1 MEDLERR
8 MTLTQPPV
16 PDTVVDR
23 EARPATRRRPTPTRR
38 APLSAR
44 ITGGAFLAPAVV
56 LVVALLVVPFLFTIS
71 RSFFNDNGFTRS
83 WVGIENYRAMFADPA
98 FGQSVLN
105 TFLWVV
111 GTLLLPVG
119 IGLAI
124 AVGTWKLR
132 LGGLARFAIVLPYAI
147 SGSATAVVW
156 TFMLSTDGGL
166 DTLLRMVGL
175 DGLVSQWLLQWP
187 LNTVMMIV
195 ATTWQATGA
204 CVILFLVGLQSIPP
218 NTLEAAQIDGASG
231 WRLFWS
237 VTFPQLRPMT
247 VVVVGISIVGSL
259 KVFDQVL
266 LLTNGG
272 PGTASETLALTMYR
286 ETFTLSRY
294 GSGAAV
300 AVFLTLVVVV
310 ASWAY
315 LRRQLRP
322 TD

>member
-1 MEDLERR
+1 

-16 PDTVVDR
+16 PDTVLDQ
-23 EARPATRRRPTPTRR
+23 EARPTDRRRPASTRR
-38 APLSAR
+38 SPIRAR
-44 ITGGAFLAPAVV
+44 LTGGAFLAPSVV

-71 RSFFNDNGFTRS
+71 RSFFNDNGFARS

-124 AVGTWKLR
+124 AVGTWKLK

-166 DTLLRMVGL
+166 DTLLRLFGL

-187 LNTVMMIV
+187 LNTFMMIV

>member
-1 MEDLERR
+1 
-8 MTLTQPPV
+8 V
-16 PDTVVDR
+16 PLRVR
-23 EARPATRRRPTPTRR
+23 
-38 APLSAR
+38 L
-44 ITGGAFLAPAVV
+44 TGGAFLAPSVV
-56 LVVALLVVPFLFTIS
+56 LVLALLVAPFLFTIY

-83 WVGIENYRAMFADPA
+83 WVGLGNYRTMFADPA

-124 AVGTWKLR
+124 AVGTWKLK
-132 LGGLARFAIVLPYAI
+132 LGALARFAIVLPYAI

-166 DTLLRMVGL
+166 DTLLRAMGL
-175 DGLVSQWLLQWP
+175 GPLVSQWLLQWP
-187 LNTVMMIV
+187 LNTVMMII

-300 AVFLTLVVVV
+300 AVFLTVVVVV

>member
-1 MEDLERR
+1 

-16 PDTVVDR
+16 PDTVVDL
-23 EARPATRRRPTPTRR
+23 EARPASRRRPTPTRR
-38 APLSAR
+38 APLRAR
-44 ITGGAFLAPAVV
+44 ITGGAFLAPSVL
-56 LVVALLVVPFLFTIS
+56 LVVALLVVPFLFTIY
-71 RSFFNDNGFTRS
+71 RSFFDDNGFTRR
-83 WVGIENYRAMFADPA
+83 WVGIANYQAMFADPA

-175 DGLVSQWLLQWP
+175 GGLVSQWLLQWP
-187 LNTVMMIV
+187 LNTVMMII

>member
-1 MEDLERR
+1 

-16 PDTVVDR
+16 PDTVLDQ
-23 EARPATRRRPTPTRR
+23 EARPTDRRRPASTRQ
-38 APLSAR
+38 APLRAR
-44 ITGGAFLAPAVV
+44 LTGGAFLAPSVL
-56 LVVALLVVPFLFTIS
+56 LVVALLVVPFLFTIY

-124 AVGTWKLR
+124 AVGTWKLK

-187 LNTVMMIV
+187 LNTVMMII

>member
-1 MEDLERR
+1 

-16 PDTVVDR
+16 PR
-23 EARPATRRRPTPTRR
+23 EAAAPSGDPTRASVVAPHRPGR
-38 APLSAR
+38 APLA
-44 ITGGAFLAPAVV
+44 GAAFLAPAVALV
-56 LVVALLVVPFLFTIS
+56 LLLLVVPFAFTIY
-71 RSFFNDNGFTRS
+71 RSFFDDNGFTRS
-83 WVGIENYRAMFADPA
+83 WVGLDNYTAMFTDPA
-98 FGQSVLN
+98 FGRSVLN
-105 TFLWVV
+105 TFFWVV
-111 GTLLLPVG
+111 GTLVLPVG
-119 IGLAI
+119 LGLAI
-124 AVGTWKLR
+124 AVGTWKLK
-132 LGGLARFAIVLPYAI
+132 LGAVARFAVILPYAI

-166 DTLLRMVGL
+166 DTLLRLLGL
-175 DGLVSQWLLQWP
+175 DPLVSQWLLQWP

-218 NTLEAAQIDGASG
+218 NTLEAAQLDGASG
-231 WRLFWS
+231 WRLFWA

-247 VVVVGISIVGSL
+247 IVVVGISIVGSL

-300 AVFLTLVVVV
+300 AVFLTVVVV
-310 ASWAY
+310 AASYAY

-322 TD
+322 AKD

>member
-1 MEDLERR
+1 

-16 PDTVVDR
+16 PEAAVDPGGSAPR
-23 EARPATRRRPTPTRR
+23 QRRPAEPRRTPLR
-38 APLSAR
+38 ARL
-44 ITGGAFLAPAVV
+44 TGGLFLAPSVV
-56 LVVALLVVPFLFTIS
+56 LVVLLLVVPFAFTIY

-83 WVGIENYRAMFADPA
+83 WVGLENYRAMFADPA

-105 TFLWVV
+105 TFMWVV
-111 GTLLLPVG
+111 GTLLLPVA

-156 TFMLSTDGGL
+156 TFMLTTDGGL
-166 DTLLRMVGL
+166 DTLLRQVGL
-175 DGLVSQWLLQWP
+175 DPLVSQWLLQWP
-187 LNTVMMIV
+187 LNTVMMII

-294 GSGAAV
+294 GAGAAV
-300 AVFLTLVVVV
+300 AVFLTVVVVV

-322 TD
+322 TE

>member
-1 MEDLERR
+1 MSVAQKSG
-8 MTLTQPPV
+8 LTPVSKVQPPQ
-16 PDTVVDR
+16 VV
-23 EARPATRRRPTPTRR
+23 RPSHNRTRLRTRL
-38 APLSAR
+38 AA
-44 ITGGAFLAPAVV
+44 GGFLVPAVV
-56 LVVALLVVPFLFTIS
+56 LVLVLLIVPFVFTIY
-71 RSFFNDNGFTRS
+71 RSFFDDNGFTRR
-83 WVGIENYRAMFADPA
+83 WIGVDNYVSMFTDPV
-98 FGQSVLN
+98 FFRSLLN
-105 TFLWVV
+105 TLMWVA
-111 GTLLLPVG
+111 GTLVLPVG

-124 AVGTWKLR
+124 AVGTWKMR

-156 TFMLSTDGGL
+156 TFMLSTGGGL
-166 DTLLRMVGL
+166 DTIFTAMGL
-175 DGLVSQWLLQWP
+175 HGLEQQWLLQWP
-187 LNTVMMIV
+187 LNTIMMII

-204 CVILFLVGLQSIPP
+204 CVILFLVGLQSIPS
-218 NTLEAAQIDGASG
+218 NTLEAASIDGASG
-231 WRLFWS
+231 WRMFSNITL
-237 VTFPQLRPMT
+237 PQLRPMT

-294 GSGAAV
+294 GAGAAV

-315 LRRQLRP
+315 LRNQLR
-322 TD
+322 TDRS

>member
-1 MEDLERR
+1 

-16 PDTVVDR
+16 PETAVAQ
-23 EARPATRRRPTPTRR
+23 EARPAERRRPSSTRR
-38 APLSAR
+38 APLRAR
-44 ITGGAFLAPAVV
+44 LTGGAFLAPAVV
-56 LVVALLVVPFLFTIS
+56 LVVVLLVLPFVSTIV
-71 RSFFNDNGFTRS
+71 RSFFDDNGFTRR
-83 WVGIENYRAMFADPA
+83 WVGLENYRAMFADPA

-156 TFMLSTDGGL
+156 TFMLTTDGGL
-166 DTLLRMVGL
+166 DTLLRTFGL

-231 WRLFWS
+231 WRLFWA

-300 AVFLTLVVVV
+300 AVFLTVVVVV

>member
-1 MEDLERR
+1 

-16 PDTVVDR
+16 PEAAVDPEVR
-23 EARPATRRRPTPTRR
+23 RSRPARPAARRP
-38 APLSAR
+38 APLRAR
-44 ITGGAFLAPAVV
+44 LTGGVFLAPAVV
-56 LVVALLVVPFLFTIS
+56 LVLLLLVAPFVFTIY

-83 WVGIENYRAMFADPA
+83 WVGLENYRAMFADPA
-98 FGQSVLN
+98 FGQSVFN

-156 TFMLSTDGGL
+156 TFMLTTDGGL
-166 DTLLRMVGL
+166 DTVLRQTGL
-175 DGLVSQWLLQWP
+175 DPLVSQWLLQWP
-187 LNTVMMIV
+187 LNTVMMII

-247 VVVVGISIVGSL
+247 IVVVGISIVGSL

-300 AVFLTLVVVV
+300 AVFLTVVVV
-310 ASWAY
+310 LASYAY